1 MNRPLLVQRNGE
13 EKTMLNRWNPFEVG
27 HGAVVTGPLFRD
39 FDQLFHELSGQ
50 AVRQGREFAPAT
62 DIYETESGVT
72 LQVDLPGHDPK
83 AIEVKVEKGVLTLR
97 SERKADA
104 NAKESA
110 RRLERGFG
118 VYTRSFKLPDTVDT
132 QHVEARYENGVL
144 TLTMPRKEESK
155 PRVIE
160 VKVQS

>member
-1 MNRPLLVQRNGE
+1 
-13 EKTMLNRWNPFEVG
+13 MLNRWNPFEFG
-27 HGAVVTGPLFRD
+27 NGAVVAGPLMRD
-39 FDQLFHELSGQ
+39 FDQLFHELTGQ

-97 SERKADA
+97 SERKAEPA
-104 NAKESA
+104 AKERA
-110 RRLERGFG
+110 KRLERGFG
-118 VYTRSFKLPDTVDT
+118 VYTRSFKLPDTVDANNV
-132 QHVEARYENGVL
+132 QARYEHGVL
-144 TLTMPRKEESK
+144 TLTMPRKEEAK

-160 VKVQS
+160 VKVQG

>member
-1 MNRPLLVQRNGE
+1 
-13 EKTMLNRWNPFEVG
+13 MLNRWNSFG
-27 HGAVVTGPLFRD
+27 NGAVVAGPLMRD
-39 FDQLFHELSGQ
+39 FDQLFQELTGQ

-97 SERKADA
+97 SERKADPA
-104 NAKESA
+104 AKESA

-118 VYTRSFKLPDTVDT
+118 VYTRSFKLPDTVDAHNV
-132 QHVEARYENGVL
+132 QARYESGVL
-144 TLTMPRKEESK
+144 TLTMPRKEEAK

-160 VKVQS
+160 VKVQG

>member
-1 MNRPLLVQRNGE
+1 
-13 EKTMLNRWNPFEVG
+13 MLNRWNRFEVG
-27 HGAVVTGPLFRD
+27 NGAVVAGPVMRD
-39 FDQLFHELSGQ
+39 FDQLFQELAGQ
-50 AVRQGREFAPAT
+50 ATRQGRELAPAT

-83 AIEVKVEKGVLTLR
+83 AIDVKVEKGVLTLR
-97 SERKADA
+97 SERKVDA
-104 NAKESA
+104 SAKESA

-118 VYTRSFKLPDTVDT
+118 VYTRSFKLPDTVDASK
-132 QHVEARYENGVL
+132 VEARYESGVL
-144 TLTMPRKEESK
+144 TLTIPRKEDSK

>member
-1 MNRPLLVQRNGE
+1 
-13 EKTMLNRWNPFEVG
+13 MLNRWNAFG
-27 HGAVVTGPLFRD
+27 NGAVVAGPLMRD
-39 FDQLFHELSGQ
+39 FDQLFQELTGQ
-50 AVRQGREFAPAT
+50 AVRQGREFSPAT

-97 SERKADA
+97 SERKAEPA
-104 NAKESA
+104 AKESA

-118 VYTRSFKLPDTVDT
+118 VYTRSFKLPDTVDANN
-132 QHVEARYENGVL
+132 VEARYENGVL
-144 TLTMPRKEESK
+144 TLKMPRKEEAK

>member
-1 MNRPLLVQRNGE
+1 
-13 EKTMLNRWNPFEVG
+13 MLNRWNSFG
-27 HGAVVTGPLFRD
+27 NGAVVAGPLMRD
-39 FDQLFHELSGQ
+39 IDQLFQELTGQ

-97 SERKADA
+97 SERKADPSV
-104 NAKESA
+104 KESA

-118 VYTRSFKLPDTVDT
+118 VYTRSFKLPDTVDAHNV
-132 QHVEARYENGVL
+132 QARYESGVL
-144 TLTMPRKEESK
+144 TLTMPRKEEAK